1 MAERIVYA
9 ICDDSCKFETMT
21 KEEILAAIEQ
31 ALEQGYV
38 SDPDGAVFSKIK
50 EICANGSV
58 QIWAGTEE
66 QFNAL
71 NPAPEYGRST
81 VRVGADGVLYLC
93 SDETLFE
100 DIDNHISDEN
110 NPHKV
115 TFEQVMGEDVV
126 PIDKGGTGATTG
138 RAAEYAICNDMGETT
153 NAVGDDTF
161 IVAKRV
167 DSASESTGALTTK
180 RASLFWTYIVGK
192 IRSTFGFSS
201 DGVLPI
207 SNGGTGASSAAAA
220 RNALGLG
227 KTTGPVPV
235 ANGGTGATDKINA
248 CKNIGAAMVGQGEA
262 IPANANLNDYT
273 TPGTYY
279 SVSGANS
286 ATLTNT
292 PYSETGFKLEVM
304 NTVSANHWI
313 QEIKA
318 NSASART
325 YRRIGSKDGG
335 WQSWYKIMQSAGDAL
350 SIGDGG
356 TGATTD
362 RAAEYNICNGMSE
375 STVATSDSTLIVCKL
390 NASASTTNGALT
402 YKKASDVWTW
412 IANKIKSVFPTA
424 AVEVQMGTVNDVNS
438 TGVSVTF
445 PEAFSGVP
453 VVVASG
459 GSEASSVQ
467 VKSVTKTGFKLESP
481 VSNNDGCQWIAVYK
495 A

>member
-38 SDPDGAVFSKIK
+38 SEPDGAVFSKIK

-115 TFEQVMGEDVV
+115 TFEQVMGEDTV

-167 DSASESTGALTTK
+167 DSASKSTGALTTK

-201 DGVLPI
+201 GGVLPV
-207 SNGGTGASSAAAA
+207 T
-220 RNALGLG
+220 
-227 KTTGPVPV
+227 
-235 ANGGTGATDKINA
+235 NGGTGATDA
-248 CKNIGAAMVGQGEA
+248 ATARKNIGAVSMPEAYVMTTGKDIATDILSLDVPYGVHWFEGATSTENNWPEAKSAARYMVIVTGG
-262 IPANANLNDYT
+262 LFT
-273 TPGTYY
+273 GTYGY
-279 SVSGANS
+279 RVVMIHDLSSDKTWCNQYHWTTWQGWKLMLDGNNGVKKSGDTMTGNLELLKP
-286 ATLTNT
+286 LTVE
-292 PYSETGFKLEVM
+292 S
-304 NTVSANHWI
+304 
-313 QEIKA
+313 
-318 NSASART
+318 
-325 YRRIGSKDGG
+325 
-335 WQSWYKIMQSAGDAL
+335 
-350 SIGDGG
+350 GG
-356 TGATTD
+356 TGATTA
-362 RAAEYNICNGMSE
+362 RAAEYNICNDMSE
-375 STVATSDSTLIVCKL
+375 STASTSDSTLIVCKL

-445 PEAFSGVP
+445 PKAFSGVP